1 MQIEREGRV
10 SFGDARIY
18 ITEEG
23 IPRDWN
29 AAKAWEHDYKKQVF
43 KRVLQTLNRLGWTCT
58 VPAVNPEDRKR
69 YGFGI
74 ADESARRHRLCHKGD
89 LKGELE
95 ISGRCIKFEMFQN
108 VNAPDR
114 PDHDGRYQSDKEFH
128 MPYLMRLEMERTRRR
143 IRDYLCNVFTDY
155 RFEQKNSGRG
165 SKCGVNGLTALE
177 FVQACYDDSCHF
189 KGDLTKYEI
198 SDYNNKSADKLRVT
212 HGARVWTT
220 DYRGRIITGTAMY
233 NINNMWWVVCGK
245 YAVFNKASSEIWVK
259 NPGEL
264 RRKRNELTR
273 RKRLEAELA
282 RATKQMNFRRA
293 EVLRDI
299 LWPKDEALYLLWH
312 KEHKAYHRS
321 GFSGYSSNT
330 VDAGRF
336 TRSELNGWVK
346 GGAMEDDR
354 HRLVP
359 IEVAA

>member
-1 MQIEREGRV
+1 MQIERDGRV
-10 SFGDARIY
+10 TFGDATLSIW
-18 ITEEG
+18 EEG
-23 IPRDWN
+23 LGGTWSERQ
-29 AAKAWEHDYKKQVF
+29 AWERQF
-43 KRVLQTLNRLGWTCT
+43 KRDVFSRIVQTLNRLGYT
-58 VPAVNPEDRKR
+58 VGPNTYIFTDNNNR
-69 YGFGI
+69 Y
-74 ADESARRHRLCHKGD
+74 ARKGD
-89 LKGELE
+89 LRADLKL
-95 ISGRCIKFEMFQN
+95 SGRSISLEFFQN

-114 PDHDGRYQSDKEFH
+114 ADHGGRYQSNKEFH
-128 MPYLMRLEMERTRRR
+128 MPYMMRLEMERTRRR
-143 IRDYLCNVFTDY
+143 IRDYLCNVFTGY
-155 RFEQKNSGRG
+155 RFEQKNNGRG

-233 NINNMWWVVCGK
+233 NINNMWWVVSGK
-245 YAVFNKASSEIWVK
+245 YAVSKKASFEIWVK

-282 RATKQMNFRRA
+282 KATKQMNFRRA
-293 EVLRDI
+293 EILRDI

-336 TRSELNGWVK
+336 TRSELDGWVK